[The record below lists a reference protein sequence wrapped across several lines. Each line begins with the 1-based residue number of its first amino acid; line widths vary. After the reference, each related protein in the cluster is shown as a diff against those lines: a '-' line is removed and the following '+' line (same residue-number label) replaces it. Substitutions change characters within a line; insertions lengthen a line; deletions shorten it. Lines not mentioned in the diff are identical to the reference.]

1 MTFLN
6 IMSSVLLHV
15 SWVDILLAHRTL
27 LRGWLDPYTINKG
40 YPTFV
45 RNLNLFPAH
54 KAGKERSVIKARR
67 HLTFQRKKR
76 GDSAIDTCRSI
87 GVSNQNM
94 NRE

>member
-6 IMSSVLLHV
+6 IMSSMLLHV

-40 YPTFV
+40 YLTFV
-45 RNLNLFPAH
+45 RNLNLFPTH